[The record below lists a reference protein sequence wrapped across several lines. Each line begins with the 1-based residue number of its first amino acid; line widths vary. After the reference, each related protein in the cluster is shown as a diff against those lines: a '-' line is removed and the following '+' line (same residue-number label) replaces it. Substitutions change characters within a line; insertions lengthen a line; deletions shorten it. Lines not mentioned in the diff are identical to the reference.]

1 MINNKILW
9 PTDFSEN
16 AIHALPYVTSL
27 SKNIRPRFMSFMSLK
42 SWAIMNHGM
51 GNLIHPR

>member
-42 SWAIMNHGM
+42 SWAITSHGM
-51 GNLIHPR
+51 EKLIRPR